1 MRGHSTDAFASDFT
15 RRSLHVTAHS
25 VLQCN
30 ELLFH
35 DIFTEHA
42 LYKIKNTVNTECKND
57 HIQILQCQ
65 QDSLNHTPFQKNKIN
80 KKTADST
87 EEGRCQHSSRASH
100 STECYN
106 LCSESHHCTCQDVL
120 QHTPAAL
127 PALGTKQGAWVCS
140 LAPGAHTSENS
151 SYVRLGIRCQFLM
164 RKAIKSLHKVSLS
177 ERTLYTIYHLFSSEK
192 YLSTCH
198 LMSGNR
204 ATTEYM

>member
-106 LCSESHHCTCQDVL
+106 LCSESHHCTFLVVAHARMCCSTPQLLCQHSEQNRVL
-120 QHTPAAL
+120 GFAPQHQEHTLVKTAL
-127 PALGTKQGAWVCS
+127 MFGWVS
-140 LAPGAHTSENS
+140 G
-151 SYVRLGIRCQFLM
+151 
-164 RKAIKSLHKVSLS
+164 VS
-177 ERTLYTIYHLFSSEK
+177 F
-192 YLSTCH
+192 
-198 LMSGNR
+198 
-204 ATTEYM
+204 